1 MKLQGKITQTTSINA
16 KPSGHHKIPRV
27 WIVVADQRV
36 ARIFKKSNSHLELI
50 GEALPTHR
58 QRAKGMSDDSMG
70 RVTSLHASAHH
81 KLIPPQEPGRQDE
94 MNFAHDLSAWL
105 EEAVQSDLFD
115 RLILAAAPRTL
126 GDLRPRLHKTVQD
139 RVIAEINKELTK
151 MNERQLFE
159 ELKEIVWF

>member
-1 MKLQGKITQTTSINA
+1 MKIKGKITS
-16 KPSGHHKIPRV
+16 KDVSGAELLNHHKVPRV
-27 WIVVADQRV
+27 WIVVADQRI
-36 ARIFKKSNSHLELI
+36 ARIFKKTNSHLELI
-50 GEALPTHR
+50 GEALPIKKH
-58 QRAKGMSDDSMG
+58 RAKGMHDDSMG

-81 KLIPPQEPGRQDE
+81 KLIPPQEPGRQDA

-115 RLILAAAPRTL
+115 RLVLVAAPRTL

-139 RVIAEINKELTK
+139 RVIAEVNKELTK
-151 MNERQLFE
+151 MNENQLFE

>member
-1 MKLQGKITQTTSINA
+1 MKLQGKITQIASTDTQ
-16 KPSGHHKIPRV
+16 PSGHHKIPRV
-27 WIVVADQRV
+27 WIVVADQRI

-58 QRAKGMSDDSMG
+58 QRAKGMPDDSMG
-70 RVTSLHASAHH
+70 RVTSLHAYAHH
-81 KLIPPQEPGRQDE
+81 KLTPTQEPGRQDA
-94 MNFAHDLSAWL
+94 MNFAYDLSAWL

-115 RLILAAAPRTL
+115 RLILVAAPRTL
-126 GDLRPRLHKTVQD
+126 GDIRPRLHKTVQD